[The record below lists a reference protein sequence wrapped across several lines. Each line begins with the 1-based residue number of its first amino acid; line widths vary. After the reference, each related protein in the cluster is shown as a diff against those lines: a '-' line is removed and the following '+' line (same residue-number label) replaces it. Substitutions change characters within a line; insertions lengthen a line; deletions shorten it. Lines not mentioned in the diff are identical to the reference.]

1 MAQSKLSDLAGRFA
15 KGPKGVGT
23 GLKVLAGA
31 AVAMYG
37 VSQSMYTGKS
47 WCVTTYYSQSHFSC
61 MPADL
66 SLLAPVENRCAN
78 PRHRSVRFHQR
89 E

>member
-1 MAQSKLSDLAGRFA
+1 MAQSKLSDLAGRFS
-15 KGPKGVGT
+15 KGPKGLGT

-47 WCVTTYYSQSHFSC
+47 WCVTTYYSQTHFSC

-66 SLLAPVENRCAN
+66 SWLVPVENNCAH
-78 PRHRSVRFHQR
+78 P
-89 E
+89 

>member
-31 AVAMYG
+31 AVAAYG

-47 WCVTTYYSQSHFSC
+47 WYVTTYNSQSHFNC
-61 MPADL
+61 MRADL
-66 SLLAPVENRCAN
+66 SLLALVGSRCAN
-78 PRHRSVRFHQR
+78 P
-89 E
+89 